1 MKEVVVVAE
10 KIKIAL
16 YWAASCGGCDVA
28 VLDTD
33 EKILDIA
40 NAADIVFWPIAMDYK
55 YSDIYEME
63 PDSID
68 ACLFNGAVRTSEQEE
83 IAKALRSRSK
93 IMVAFGACAAWGGI
107 PGLANLYNRQEIFDT
122 VYQETA
128 TTINMTNARPLT
140 RFKVPEGEL
149 TLPQIYDRVWTLDQI
164 VDVDYY
170 VPGCPPTPETIWS
183 AIEAIVTGN
192 LPPKGSVI
200 GSMKSL
206 CDTCPREKSD
216 KKITEFKRPHEVL
229 IDPKKC
235 LLEQGLICCGPVTRD
250 GCGHLCINNNMPCRG
265 CYGPSEKVNDQ
276 GAKLL
281 NAVASIMDVQDEKNA
296 HELAATWDDP
306 VGTVYRFSLP
316 KSLLF
321 DYKKGGK

>member
-1 MKEVVVVAE
+1 MAE
-10 KIKIAL
+10 KIKIAM

-40 NAADIVFWPIAMDYK
+40 AAADIVLWPIAMDYK
-55 YSDIYEME
+55 YEDMYKME
-63 PDSID
+63 PDAID
-68 ACLFNGAVRTSEQEE
+68 VCLYNGAIRTSEQEE

-107 PGLANLYNRQEIFDT
+107 PGLANLTSREGIFET

-128 TTINMTNARPLT
+128 TTINTDGVRPLT
-140 RFKVPEGEL
+140 SYQGLEGEL
-149 TLPQIYDRVWTLDQI
+149 YLPRIYDRVWSLDQI

-183 AIEAIVTGN
+183 AIEAIITGN

-206 CDTCPREKSD
+206 CDTCTREKTE
-216 KKITEFKRPHEVL
+216 KKITQFKRPHEVI
-229 IDPKKC
+229 IDPNKC

-250 GCGHLCINNNMPCRG
+250 GCGHRCTNNNMPCRG

-281 NAVASIMDVQDEKNA
+281 NAVASIMNVHDEKSA
-296 HELAATWDDP
+296 QELAATWDDP
-306 VGTVYRFSLP
+306 AGTVYRFSLP
-316 KSLLF
+316 KSLAF
-321 DYKKGGK
+321 DFKKGGK

>member
-1 MKEVVVVAE
+1 VAE
-10 KIKIAL
+10 KLKLAI

-28 VLDTD
+28 ILDTD
-33 EKILDIA
+33 EKVLNIA
-40 NAADIVFWPIAMDYK
+40 EAAEIVLWPIAMDYK
-55 YSDIYEME
+55 YSDIYELE
-63 PDSID
+63 PGSID
-68 ACLFNGAVRTSEQEE
+68 VCLYNGAVRTSEQDE

-107 PGLANLYNRQEIFDT
+107 PGLANLCKREEIFTT

-128 TTINMTNARPLT
+128 TTLNPEGVRPLT
-140 RFKVPEGEL
+140 KHQGPEGEL
-149 TLPQIYDRVWTLDQI
+149 YLPRVYDRVWCLDQI

-170 VPGCPPTPETIWS
+170 VPGCPPTPETVWQ

-206 CDTCPREKSD
+206 CDTCPREKTE
-216 KKITEFKRPHEVL
+216 KKITRFKRPHEV
-229 IDPKKC
+229 IVDPKKC

-250 GCGHLCINNNMPCRG
+250 GCGHRCTNNNMPCRG
-265 CYGPSEKVNDQ
+265 CYGPSEKVSDQ

-281 NAVASIMDVQDEKNA
+281 NAVASIMDVHEEKSA
-296 HELAATWDDP
+296 RELAAAWADP
-306 VGTVYRFSLP
+306 AGTVYRFSLP
-316 KSLLF
+316 KSLVF
-321 DYKKGGK
+321 DYKKGGE